1 MIRAILTDIEGT
13 TSALAFV
20 QDVLFP
26 HARRHLPAF
35 VRAHAAQPEVRQLLH
50 AVSAQSGC
58 AQDDEAVIAQ
68 LLAWMDEDSKAT
80 PLKALQG
87 MVWEAGY
94 RQGDFTGHVYAD
106 AVEVLRAWHARRI
119 RLYVFSSGSIAAQQL
134 LFGHSDF
141 GDLRS
146 LFSGYFDT
154 NMGPKREAASYQAIL
169 GVIGMPGKEVLFL
182 SDLGPE
188 LDAARAAGLYTTQLL
203 RPGTEPVPHHP
214 HAATFHD
221 IVLPGN

>member
-146 LFSGYFDT
+146 
-154 NMGPKREAASYQAIL
+154 Q
-169 GVIGMPGKEVLFL
+169 IG
-182 SDLGPE
+182 
-188 LDAARAAGLYTTQLL
+188 RAH
-203 RPGTEPVPHHP
+203 V
-214 HAATFHD
+214 
-221 IVLPGN
+221 